1 MVNIMKKQIY
11 LQRQVIFTSLMFLS
25 LSIVAFGQTTDIPV
39 VSAPID
45 KNDIIPEGWFKSGT
59 EPQDY
64 LIGVDRGMSESGSSS
79 SYIKSKELKPS
90 GSCDLMQEI
99 KADNYRGERVRLTG
113 YAKTK
118 FVSYWA
124 GLFMIAEDDFGRPIS
139 YDNMQNRPIVGTS
152 DWVKYEIVIEI
163 PKKASK
169 ILFGASLHGKGEIWI
184 DDLKLLVVNNT
195 VPLTD
200 LSGKTPTALYPDNMD
215 FEK

>member
-1 MVNIMKKQIY
+1 MKKRIY
-11 LQRQVIFTSLMFLS
+11 LQRRVIVSLLMFL
-25 LSIVAFGQTTDIPV
+25 LMSIVALGQTTDIPV

-45 KNDIIPEGWFKSGT
+45 KNDIPPDGWFKSGT

-64 LIGVDRGMSESGSSS
+64 LIGIDRQMSENGNSSAF
-79 SYIKSKELKPS
+79 IKSKELKPS

-99 KADNYRGERVRLTG
+99 KAENYRGERVRLTG

-124 GLFMIAEDDFGRPIS
+124 GLFMTVEDATGRTIAF
-139 YDNMQNRPIVGTS
+139 DNMQNRPIIGSS
-152 DWVKYEIVIEI
+152 DWVKYEIVLDV
-163 PKKASK
+163 PKNSSK
-169 ILFGASLHGKGEIWI
+169 ILFGVSLHGKGEIWI
-184 DDLKLLVVNNT
+184 DNFKLLVVNKN

-200 LSGKTPTALYPDNMD
+200 LSGKLPTALYPENMN

>member
-1 MVNIMKKQIY
+1 MKKRIY
-11 LQRQVIFTSLMFLS
+11 LQRRAIFSLLMFLL
-25 LSIVAFGQTTDIPV
+25 LSIVTLGQTTNIPV
-39 VSAPID
+39 VSSPID
-45 KNDIIPEGWFKSGT
+45 KNDVIPNGWFKSGT

-64 LIGVDRGMSESGSSS
+64 LIGIDREMSENGNSSAF
-79 SYIKSKELKPS
+79 IKSKELKPS

-124 GLFMIAEDDFGRPIS
+124 GLFMTVEDATGKTIAF
-139 YDNMQNRPIVGTS
+139 DNMQNRPVVGSS
-152 DWVKYEIVIEI
+152 DWIKYEIVLDI
-163 PKKASK
+163 PKNSSK

-184 DDLKLLVVNNT
+184 DDFKLLVVNKD
-195 VPLTD
+195 VPITD
-200 LSGKTPTALYPDNMD
+200 LSGKLPTALYPDNMS

>member
-1 MVNIMKKQIY
+1 MKNRICPH
-11 LQRQVIFTSLMFLS
+11 RQMIFTSFMFF
-25 LSIVAFGQTTDIPV
+25 AFCISVLGQTTDIPV

-45 KNDIIPEGWFKSGT
+45 KNDIIPAGWFKSGT

-64 LIGVDRGMSESGSSS
+64 TIGIDRNMSENGNSSA
-79 SYIKSKELKPS
+79 YIKSKELKPS

-113 YAKTK
+113 YVKTK

-124 GLFMIAEDDFGRPIS
+124 GLFMTVEDATGRPME
-139 YDNMQNRPIVGTS
+139 YDNMQNRPIVGSS
-152 DWVKYEIVIEI
+152 DWVKYDIVLDI
-163 PKKASK
+163 PKNSSR
-169 ILFGASLHGKGEIWI
+169 ILFGISLHGKGEIWI
-184 DDLKLLVVNNT
+184 DDCKLLVVNKN

-200 LSGKTPTALYPDNMD
+200 LSGKIPTALYPENMN

>member
-1 MVNIMKKQIY
+1 MKKRIY
-11 LQRQVIFTSLMFLS
+11 LQRKGILSLLMFLS
-25 LSIVAFGQTTDIPV
+25 LSIVTLGQTTDIPV

-45 KNDIIPEGWFKSGT
+45 KNDVIPEGWFKSGT

-64 LIGVDRGMSESGSSS
+64 IIGIDREMSENGGSSAF
-79 SYIKSKELKPS
+79 IKSKELKPS

-99 KADNYRGERVRLTG
+99 KADNYQGERVSLTG
-113 YAKTK
+113 YARTK

-124 GLFMIAEDDFGRPIS
+124 GLFMTVEDATGRTIAF
-139 YDNMQNRPIVGTS
+139 DNMQNRPIVGTS
-152 DWVKYEIVIEI
+152 DWIKYEIVIDI
-163 PKKASK
+163 PKNSSR

-184 DDLKLLVVNNT
+184 DDFKLLVVNKN

-200 LSGKTPTALYPDNMD
+200 LSGKLPTALYPENMN

>member
-1 MVNIMKKQIY
+1 MKKQPY
-11 LQRQVIFTSLMFLS
+11 LNRQMFLIS
-25 LSIVAFGQTTDIPV
+25 LIFLLFSLVISAQTTDIPV

-45 KNDIIPEGWFKSGT
+45 KNDMIPEGWFKSGT

-64 LIGVDRGMSESGSSS
+64 LIGIDRAMSEQGGSS

-124 GLFMIAEDDFGRPIS
+124 GLFMIVEDAMGSPVV
-139 YDNMQNRPIVGTS
+139 YDNMQNRPIVGSS
-152 DWVKYEIVIEI
+152 DWIKYEIVLDI
-163 PKKASK
+163 PKNSSK
-169 ILFGASLHGKGEIWI
+169 ILFGVSLHGKGEIWI

-200 LSGKTPTALYPDNMD
+200 LSGKSPTALYPENMD